1 MNGHFESNGIYPLS
15 VTPAEG
21 YGTDPLTRTGKQI
34 ISHVDGRHVR
44 VDDAEVGIFT
54 LVDDRKDASRFDD
67 INVASAAALDLIT
80 KVRAAHALK
89 QAA

>member
-1 MNGHFESNGIYPLS
+1 MS

-34 ISHVDGRHVR
+34 ISHVNGKHVR
-44 VDDAEVGIFT
+44 IDNGVAGTFT
-54 LVDDRKDASRFDD
+54 LVDREAATRFDD

-80 KVRAAHALK
+80 KVRANHEAKL
-89 QAA
+89 AA